1 MDVRAIESVLE
12 KSMLASGAPVSSS
25 AAPQASVLSS
35 RRSGTPPPSAGT
47 NAFAVRSSAAVAAGV
62 VHSDDV
68 TALKGRDAPR
78 AHGVRVRGASVVVDV
93 DTDAADEK
101 VPHLEVRCFSLSLS
115 LSLALTFSLSL
126 SLSLSFSTTHSR
138 SLSLSLSLSLIMER
152 EYVLNTHVI
161 HLIIYMCEMIP

>member
-101 VPHLEVRCFSLSLS
+101 VRHLEVRGFSLSLS
-115 LSLALTFSLSL
+115 LSGSNLLSFSFFVFEFLNNAFAL
-126 SLSLSFSTTHSR
+126 SLSLSFSFTDHG
-138 SLSLSLSLSLIMER
+138 ER
-152 EYVLNTHVI
+152 VCPEHTRHTLDYIHV
-161 HLIIYMCEMIP
+161 

>member
-115 LSLALTFSLSL
+115 LSLWLSGSGSLALWLSL
-126 SLSLSFSTTHSR
+126 
-138 SLSLSLSLSLIMER
+138 
-152 EYVLNTHVI
+152 
-161 HLIIYMCEMIP
+161 

>member
-115 LSLALTFSLSL
+115 LSLSLWL
-126 SLSLSFSTTHSR
+126 
-138 SLSLSLSLSLIMER
+138 
-152 EYVLNTHVI
+152 
-161 HLIIYMCEMIP
+161 

>member
-161 HLIIYMCEMIP
+161 HMIIYMCEMIP

>member
-25 AAPQASVLSS
+25 AAPQASVSSS

-115 LSLALTFSLSL
+115 LSVSNLLSFSFFVFEFLNNAFAL
-126 SLSLSFSTTHSR
+126 SLSLSFSFTDHGERVCPEHTRHTHDY
-138 SLSLSLSLSLIMER
+138 I
-152 EYVLNTHVI
+152 HV
-161 HLIIYMCEMIP
+161 